1 MPDKYQEEIEEILKG
16 FGDSQ
21 ESTPTDTLDIQN
33 DYSDPTDNDNLE
45 YNSSDDIPVKAKKPR
60 ITKTKIVLLAMA
72 TLLVGGFWFWPLIWI
87 GLMLFGIAYIMFF
100 IKPRPKHHVKYWRA
114 KPLEEVRESRWEK
127 LTRWFKQ

>member
-16 FGDSQ
+16 LGDSQ
-21 ESTPTDTLDIQN
+21 ESTPTDTLDIRN
-33 DYSDPTDNDNLE
+33 DYSDPTDNLE
-45 YNSSDDIPVKAKKPR
+45 YNASDDIPVKTKKPR

-72 TLLVGGFWFWPLIWI
+72 ALLIGGFWFWPLIWI
-87 GLMLFGIAYIMFF
+87 GLILFGIAYIMFF
-100 IKPRPKHHVKYWRA
+100 IKPRPKVYVKYWRD

>member
-16 FGDSQ
+16 LGDSQ
-21 ESTPTDTLDIQN
+21 ESTPTDTLDILN
-33 DYSDPTDNDNLE
+33 DYSDPTDNLE
-45 YNSSDDIPVKAKKPR
+45 YNASDDIPVKTKKPR

-72 TLLVGGFWFWPLIWI
+72 ALLIGGFWFWPLIWI
-87 GLMLFGIAYIMFF
+87 GLILFGIAYIMFF
-100 IKPRPKHHVKYWRA
+100 IKPRPKVYVKYWRD